1 MPILLGR
8 FLLHLQESGSRTL
21 RGPAGDVDD
30 ALRFDHSI
38 SSRPSFVKP
47 NSPAVV
53 YVIQRAAFANAGEH
67 QHHCIEAR
75 LRLHD
80 SECGS
85 EVDPRLRY

>member
-47 NSPAVV
+47 ML

-85 EVDPRLRY
+85 EVDLGY